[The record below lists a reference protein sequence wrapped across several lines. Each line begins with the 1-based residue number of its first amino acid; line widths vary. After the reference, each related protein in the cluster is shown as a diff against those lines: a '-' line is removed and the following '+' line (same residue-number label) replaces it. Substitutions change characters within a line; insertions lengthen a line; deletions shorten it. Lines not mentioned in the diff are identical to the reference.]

1 MGRWQLFWRAVGR
14 TRKGWVVLEM
24 EVRMGH
30 ARGRVRQACAHILT
44 LEKTSHPPHICITQ
58 KDQVGV
64 SNWLPRAFIIAT
76 A

>member
-1 MGRWQLFWRAVGR
+1 MAAVLEGGGQDE
-14 TRKGWVVLEM
+14 KGWVVLEM

-30 ARGRVRQACAHILT
+30 ARGRDRKACAHILA

-64 SNWLPRAFIIAT
+64 SNWLPRAFIT
-76 A
+76 AMA